1 MQNYK
6 EELEKQIQE
15 IDALIA
21 QIDKN
26 ALKVKNLSKCGIAIS
41 KSNGKDQ
48 YYWVD
53 KLKQKRKYA
62 RVEEIG
68 KLKKVAQRDYEM
80 LLKKKLVKIRND
92 ILGFLKLYD
101 IKALENVYIG
111 MADARKNLLHR
122 LLNPWNYMLRI
133 GRKKSTSRLD
143 LMKALQSFF
152 QMME

>member
-21 QIDKN
+21 QIDN
-26 ALKVKNLSKCGIAIS
+26 NTLRVKNLSKCGIAIS

-48 YYWVD
+48 YYWVE
-53 KLKQKRKYA
+53 KKKKKRKYA

-92 ILGFLKLYD
+92 IWGFLKLYD

-111 MADARKNLLHR
+111 MADARKKLVTPVIEPLELYVEN
-122 LLNPWNYMLRI
+122 W
-133 GRKKSTSRLD
+133 KKEIYEPFGFNESVTD
-143 LMKALQSFF
+143 FF
-152 QMME
+152 

>member
-21 QIDKN
+21 QIDN
-26 ALKVKNLSKCGIAIS
+26 NTLRVKNLSKCGIAIS

-53 KLKQKRKYA
+53 KFTQKRKYA

-111 MADARKNLLHR
+111 MADAREKHDHD
-122 LLNPWNYMLRI
+122 I
-133 GRKKSTSRLD
+133 
-143 LMKALQSFF
+143 
-152 QMME
+152 